1 MNFYNKIQI
10 FLNQYANFITQSR
23 DTPLYKL
30 FTYMLLVF
38 TYIPDNEINIL
49 LLYIFKILC
58 IIITIIMPLSLI
70 IYTILMMNNV
80 IKKNKEYMWK
90 EERYNY
96 NNSKYD
102 YIKQLFSI
110 VGNVVLSQRIAI
122 YSICIISFLIM
133 LLIIKFKFPDLIT
146 NGSDVSFNYNKYMIY
161 TTAVFLVILFT
172 IILYLITNSRK
183 YNRVYKYNKNINDK
197 YLKYLNREYL
207 KIICNNFIDE
217 NYLLTTK
224 CNIKTKP
231 SSKQLQ
237 DYLNSLNI
245 DKIFS
250 SNIDLNDKDN
260 KSNDNIIATK
270 FLSALITHQWLLFIY
285 NNQSLPETKENKM
298 CSQLKLNTI
307 MNNKMYNIFYCYSE
321 TMQHPFESDVENNV
335 IKIEN
340 YSTQNFN
347 SENYKVYVK
356 IIDKY
361 LSINNEISMDISNI
375 KKEDINEINILM
387 IFYIIMILYAIGL
400 FILPKSN

>member
-1 MNFYNKIQI
+1 MNIYNKIQI
-10 FLNQYANFITQSR
+10 FLNQYVNIITHSR
-23 DTPLYKL
+23 DTPLYRL

-38 TYIPDNEINIL
+38 TYIPNNEINIL

-58 IIITIIMPLSLI
+58 IIITIIMPLTLI
-70 IYTILMMNNV
+70 IYTILMMNN
-80 IKKNKEYMWK
+80 IITKNKEYMWK

-110 VGNVVLSQRIAI
+110 VGDVVLSQRIAI
-122 YSICIISFLIM
+122 YSICVISFLIM
-133 LLIIKFKFPDLIT
+133 LLIIKFKFPDLIS

-161 TTAVFLVILFT
+161 TTAVFLIILF
-172 IILYLITNSRK
+172 IIIIYLITNFRK
-183 YNRVYKYNKNINDK
+183 YNSVYKYNKNINDK
-197 YLKYLNREYL
+197 YIKYLNREYL

-245 DKIFS
+245 DKIYS
-250 SNIDLNDKDN
+250 SNIDLNDKEN
-260 KSNDNIIATK
+260 KTSDNIIATK

-285 NNQSLPETKENKM
+285 NNQSLSQTKENKM
-298 CSQLKLNTI
+298 CGELKLNTI
-307 MNNKMYNIFYCYSE
+307 MNNKMYNIFYCYPE

-335 IKIEN
+335 IKIQN

-387 IFYIIMILYAIGL
+387 ILYIIMILYAIGL
-400 FILPKSN
+400 FMLPTSN

>member
-1 MNFYNKIQI
+1 
-10 FLNQYANFITQSR
+10 
-23 DTPLYKL
+23 
-30 FTYMLLVF
+30 
-38 TYIPDNEINIL
+38 
-49 LLYIFKILC
+49 
-58 IIITIIMPLSLI
+58 
-70 IYTILMMNNV
+70 MMNN
-80 IKKNKEYMWK
+80 IITKNKEYMWK

-110 VGNVVLSQRIAI
+110 VGDVVLSQRIAI
-122 YSICIISFLIM
+122 YSICVISFLIM
-133 LLIIKFKFPDLIT
+133 LLIIKFKFPDLIS

-161 TTAVFLVILFT
+161 TTAVFLIILF
-172 IILYLITNSRK
+172 IIIIYLITNFRK
-183 YNRVYKYNKNINDK
+183 YNSVYKYNKNINDK
-197 YLKYLNREYL
+197 YIKYLNREYL

-245 DKIFS
+245 DKIYS
-250 SNIDLNDKDN
+250 SNIDLNDKEN
-260 KSNDNIIATK
+260 KTSDNIIATK

-285 NNQSLPETKENKM
+285 NNQSLSQTKENKM
-298 CSQLKLNTI
+298 CGELKLNTI
-307 MNNKMYNIFYCYSE
+307 MNNKMYNIFYCYPE

-335 IKIEN
+335 IKIQN

-387 IFYIIMILYAIGL
+387 ILYIIMILYAIGL
-400 FILPKSN
+400 FMLPTSN